1 MNINDFLLSFS
12 NSLIEI
18 AFYYIIIISLL
29 QKRLMPNLYKTAFC
43 ILLILSN
50 ILVNM
55 FIEDEIVYTA
65 VSIFFI
71 FLITIVISGENI
83 IHILYIFMISYSIS
97 LIIQL
102 LLIIPFT
109 FLLTDSSN
117 PANMLT
123 GNILTLIIAFIVYRL
138 VPIHYIYN
146 FIITKDFY
154 FRLILANI
162 LISTILIICIYR
174 TKLSNAIILLPIIAI
189 YLTLVIIFNIIF
201 INSKIKLENQQ
212 NIINSYNE
220 YLPVVE
226 ELIKQVRERQHQ
238 YKNDLAS
245 LNALPLTY
253 KDYDTLCLELSKN
266 IDALSTDSTPS
277 FLLSFNLKLMSGF
290 LYREYIKASKM
301 RIHMSFNIRN
311 YNIQTTF
318 PEYKLTQAIGI
329 LIDNAI
335 EASIEDDTIFI
346 DIDCISNQFIFSI
359 SNPGPIITPDL
370 LSNFFKGGY
379 STKNKNSLNRGI
391 GLCILKNM
399 LNGHNGS
406 IHVLNEFIEGR
417 TYIKFIIK
425 I

>member
-43 ILLILSN
+43 ILLIFFN
-50 ILVNM
+50 ILINM

-65 VSIFFI
+65 ISIFFI

-83 IHILYIFMISYSIS
+83 IHCLYIFMISYSIS

-138 VPIHYIYN
+138 IPIHYIYN

-174 TKLSNAIILLPIIAI
+174 TRLSNAIILLPIIAI

-245 LNALPLTY
+245 LNALPLTC

-266 IDALSTDSTPS
+266 IDSLSTDSTPS

-290 LYREYIKASKM
+290 LYSEYIKVSKM

-346 DIDCISNQFIFSI
+346 DIDCINNQYFQYR
-359 SNPGPIITPDL
+359 TPVRL
-370 LSNFFKGGY
+370 LLLIY
-379 STKNKNSLNRGI
+379 
-391 GLCILKNM
+391 
-399 LNGHNGS
+399 
-406 IHVLNEFIEGR
+406 
-417 TYIKFIIK
+417 
-425 I
+425 